1 MDDDVY
7 QLAMQHSKENPFNFY
22 LDYKKNLN
30 ELSEEEKEFLQ
41 GEGYKFVCLIETTK
55 MSKVYK
61 MPVLMAFYNHGD
73 IRMEVTEQQLLA
85 SWKEFFST
93 GTNWKDLDKDM
104 TYEKYMAISDK
115 EHINKILKMPVNY
128 LQLSGDGFFVKRDGC
143 ALALSEKLQ
152 DVIDNPVFVDQMRDV
167 IGYRTMDYYQRRYR
181 KK

>member
-85 SWKEFFST
+85 SWKES
-93 GTNWKDLDKDM
+93 
-104 TYEKYMAISDK
+104 
-115 EHINKILKMPVNY
+115 
-128 LQLSGDGFFVKRDGC
+128 C
-143 ALALSEKLQ
+143 
-152 DVIDNPVFVDQMRDV
+152 
-167 IGYRTMDYYQRRYR
+167 RRYEPR
-181 KK
+181 LFHPCRSGILRGNKLCPSTFEHEPTSDVALECGIRGA